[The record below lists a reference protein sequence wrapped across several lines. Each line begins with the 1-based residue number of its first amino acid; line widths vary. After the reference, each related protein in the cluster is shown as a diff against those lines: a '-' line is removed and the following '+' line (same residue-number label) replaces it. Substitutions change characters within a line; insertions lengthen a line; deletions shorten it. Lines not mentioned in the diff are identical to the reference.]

1 MKERTLYHGTAEPL
15 RKSNYDITKE
25 KMQAEFLKYDQEKM
39 IRKFGL
45 KSDADYLYITFVWR
59 TCRINRTTGKV
70 EEDQL
75 TEKSQQTQGKQTGQE
90 MQFSEAGFEA
100 AMSIYDVLCDSKD
113 GCHPS
118 GQYVT
123 LAQLPGTVVGAKPG
137 NQMFQKTADYF
148 DHNLEKLAAA
158 CECLHGTRERIGDV
172 SYSIPIFDFLSVQ
185 LQFWASDDEFPASL
199 QLLWDQNI
207 LDYMHYETTFYVA
220 GYLFDQLRGTMEL

>member
-1 MKERTLYHGTAEPL
+1 
-15 RKSNYDITKE
+15 
-25 KMQAEFLKYDQEKM
+25 
-39 IRKFGL
+39 
-45 KSDADYLYITFVWR
+45 
-59 TCRINRTTGKV
+59 V
-70 EEDQL
+70 EENQSRGEQFPE
-75 TEKSQQTQGKQTGQE
+75 TSEKVQENQTSRE
-90 MQFSEAGFEA
+90 MQFSESSFEA
-100 AMSIYDVLCDSKD
+100 AMSIYDVLCESKD

-148 DHNLEKLAAA
+148 DHNLEKLAVA
-158 CECLHGTRERIGDV
+158 CENLHGTRERIGDV
-172 SYSIPIFDFLSVQ
+172 SYRIPIFDFLSVQ

-220 GYLFDQLRGTMEL
+220 GYLFEQLRENIEL